1 MKEPEKK
8 PEKDSTPLMV
18 SWAAA
23 IMGKKG
29 GKSTSPKKQA
39 AVRENGKKGGY
50 HKRVKP

>member
-8 PEKDSTPLMV
+8 EPVPLTV
-18 SWAAA
+18 AWAAS
-23 IMGKKG
+23 IMGRKG

-50 HKRVKP
+50 HKRVKA